1 MAKEKNL
8 RKEAYD
14 KVLSY
19 VWDVEMQCPELTRM
33 GRNLTR
39 MYLENKLDKVYF
51 RDNIVVNIQKILL
64 RKSKGNI
71 LLTGSAGCG
80 KTAIAERLADVLAN
94 RSLDYAE
101 KSIVA
106 EKEYKKAHKK
116 WEETVVYSEQ
126 GEYMMPPPVR
136 EEVEKPIQSELVV
149 FELSLTTLTAGTKYR
164 GEFEERVDR
173 ILKECQANP
182 NIILFIDEFHQ
193 IIKNG
198 ATEGNAGA
206 AQMLKPAL
214 ARGDIR
220 VIGATTTEE
229 AKEIWEDKAFARRF
243 NEIKVEPLSGSS
255 ALETASKIMADYSA
269 YHKVDYANI
278 NFADILYKLKTFLP
292 KSVFPDNFINI
303 VDETF
308 AGAKFDNVE
317 KIDMNHINA
326 TLSRM
331 AGVVIL

>member
-1 MAKEKNL
+1 MASVRKLAREKVMDYV
-8 RKEAYD
+8 KKVEAD
-14 KVLSY
+14 
-19 VWDVEMQCPELTRM
+19 CPELTRM

-39 MYLENKLDKVYF
+39 MYLENKLDKVYY

-94 RSLDYAE
+94 RSLEYVE
-101 KSIVA
+101 KAIVA
-106 EKEYKKAHKK
+106 ENEYKKKYEE
-116 WEETVVYSEQ
+116 WEATVKYDECGNATISAPTKE
-126 GEYMMPPPVR
+126 R
-136 EEVEKPIQSELVV
+136 VEKPLHSEIIL
-149 FELSLTTLTAGTKYR
+149 FEISLTTLCAGTKYR
-164 GEFEERVDR
+164 GDYEERLDN
-173 ILKECQANP
+173 ILRECQNNP

-193 IIKNG
+193 IIKSGSTDN
-198 ATEGNAGA
+198 NAGA

-229 AKEIWEDKAFARRF
+229 ASEIWQDKAFARRF

-303 VDETF
+303 VDEAF
-308 AGAKFDNVE
+308 AGARFDNVE
-317 KIDMNHINA
+317 KIDMTHLNA
-326 TLSRM
+326 VLSRM